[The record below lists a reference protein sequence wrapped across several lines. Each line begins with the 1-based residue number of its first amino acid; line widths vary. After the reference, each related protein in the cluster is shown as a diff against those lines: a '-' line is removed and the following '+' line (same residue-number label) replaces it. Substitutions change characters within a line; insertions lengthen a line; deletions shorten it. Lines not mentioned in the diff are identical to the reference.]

1 MIKIGQT
8 ALMVPGISHVFCGTN
23 RVYGI
28 PSSYRKLTGIEFYS
42 TTYYEITGFKLRGSD
57 TVRFSIAVD
66 KACNV
71 FGCYTSTDASDN
83 YSLYIST
90 ASSAKYLRYN
100 GSTYK
105 SYWRNQ
111 DMGERFDIAISP
123 TGSSGMP
130 GTQDDTWTEQTFTAP
145 SDMCIGTTSSG
156 ASSAKLD
163 GKMYGNFVVDGRFCG
178 VPVERISD
186 GAIGYYDLF
195 GDTFYE
201 PIGTNPD
208 IIDYA

>member
-1 MIKIGQT
+1 MIKCGQK
-8 ALMVPGISHVFCGTN
+8 AAMLPGISHVYIGN
-23 RVYGI
+23 ERVYGV
-28 PSSYRKLTGIEFYS
+28 PSAYRKLTGIEFS
-42 TTYYEITGFKLRGSD
+42 FATYYEIVGLHLRGSD

-83 YSLYIST
+83 YSLYVST
-90 ASSAKYLRYN
+90 ASNAKYLRYD

-111 DMGERFDIAISP
+111 DIGERFDIVISP

-130 GTQDDTWTEQTFTAP
+130 GSQDDTWTEQTFEAP
-145 SDMCIGTTSSG
+145 SNMCIGTTSTG
-156 ASSAKLD
+156 ATSAKFD
-163 GKMYGNFVVDGRFCG
+163 GKIYGNFVVDGRFCG

-186 GAIGYYDLF
+186 GIIGYYDLF
-195 GDTFYE
+195 SDTFYT
-201 PIGTNPD
+201 PIGSNPD